1 MTDNPDAQ
9 TRFLFVSEWRS
20 YIPGF
25 LFCVAFAFVGMNL
38 DRLIVNYHKA
48 NQASIAIPLLEESMQ
63 ESLAAGDASAA
74 AATRSAIDGH
84 LASLQKVDGSV
95 GEHWEW
101 ATFLS
106 EKAQMRYVAILLLG
120 GILIR
125 NLLPLP
131 RTLLPGIS
139 IARPIIKPGIII
151 LGVHY
156 VWADVVKVGGVGLG
170 LTVVFI
176 FGTAVIVMW
185 LCRRFGV
192 SDGLGGIMGAGTGVC
207 GVSAIIATSPVVRA
221 SPIEMAYAIGTI
233 LFFGTLMLF
242 TMPYIGS
249 SIDLSE
255 SQFGAWSAVA
265 ILNTA
270 QLVAAAEW
278 YGTEARDTAVLINVA
293 RIMFLPLVVLFALW
307 FYVIRTGDAS
317 GQSINKWQLVK
328 DKFPVFILG
337 FFLLVLL
344 NSMNFD
350 ALGGPKVSGSPFW
363 AMNAVYTWFFA
374 VGFAGIGLS
383 ISVADMKKAG
393 GAAFTIGMVAA
404 LVKMI
409 LGLAVVLLL
418 GSELLRVT
426 GSS

>member
-1 MTDNPDAQ
+1 MKRP
-9 TRFLFVSEWRS
+9 RYLFVSGWGR
-20 YIPGF
+20 YVPGF
-25 LFCVAFAFVGMNL
+25 LFCLAFAFAGINL

-48 NQASIAIPLLEESMQ
+48 NVASLEIPGLEQSLQQSMETGDNDESIT
-63 ESLAAGDASAA
+63 
-74 AATRSAIDGH
+74 ATRKAIENHRSA
-84 LASLQKVDGSV
+84 LEKVGGTV
-95 GEHWEW
+95 AQRWGW

-106 EKAQMRYVAILLLG
+106 EKAQMKYVAILLLG

-125 NLLPLP
+125 NILPLP
-131 RTLLPGIS
+131 KLLIPGIS

-156 VWADVVKVGGVGLG
+156 VWADVIKVGGVGLG

-176 FGTAVIVMW
+176 FGTAVVVMW
-185 LCRRFGV
+185 LCKKWGV

-207 GVSAIIATSPVVRA
+207 GVSAIIATSPVVRS

-242 TMPYIGS
+242 TMPYIGN
-249 SIDLSE
+249 SIDLPE
-255 SQFGAWSAVA
+255 SQFGAWCAVA

-293 RIMFLPLVVLFALW
+293 RIMFLPLVVLFSLW
-307 FYVIRTGDAS
+307 FYILRTGKQQP
-317 GQSINKWQLVK
+317 GHEINKWRLVR
-328 DKFPVFILG
+328 DKFPIFILG

-344 NSMNFD
+344 NSLNMES
-350 ALGGPKVSGSPFW
+350 LGGPKITGSTFW
-363 AMNAVYTWFFA
+363 AMNAVYQWFFA
-374 VGFAGIGLS
+374 IGFAGIGLS

-393 GAAFTIGMVAA
+393 GKAFTIGMVAA
-404 LVKMI
+404 LVKMV
-409 LGLAVVLLL
+409 LGLGVVLLI
-418 GSELLRVT
+418 GSQWLQVT
-426 GSS
+426 GA

>member
-1 MTDNPDAQ
+1 MS
-9 TRFLFVSEWRS
+9 RRRYLFVSGWRR
-20 YIPGF
+20 YVPGF
-25 LFCVAFAFVGMNL
+25 LFCLAFAYVGMNV
-38 DRLIVNYHKA
+38 DRLISNYHKA
-48 NQASIAIPLLEESMQ
+48 
-63 ESLAAGDASAA
+63 D
-74 AATRSAIDGH
+74 
-84 LASLQKVDGSV
+84 LASLAIPGLEQNLQELMESGDEDESVTANRIAIEKHRSALDKVDGTV
-95 GEHWEW
+95 GQQWGW
-101 ATFLS
+101 ATFLY
-106 EKAQMRYVAILLLG
+106 EKAQLKYVAILLLG

-125 NLLPLP
+125 NALPLP
-131 RTLLPGIS
+131 KILIPGIS

-176 FGTAVIVMW
+176 FGTAIIVMW
-185 LCRRFGV
+185 LCKKLGV

-207 GVSAIIATSPVVRA
+207 GVSAIIATSPVVRS

-242 TMPYIGS
+242 TMPYIGK

-255 SQFGAWSAVA
+255 AQFGAWSAVA

-293 RIMFLPLVVLFALW
+293 RIMFLPLVVLFSLW
-307 FYVIRTGDAS
+307 FYILRTGKQAP
-317 GQSINKWQLVK
+317 GQEINKWQLVK

-344 NSMNFD
+344 NSMNLGS
-350 ALGGPKVSGSPFW
+350 LGGPKIAGSTFW
-363 AMNAVYTWFFA
+363 AMNAVYKWFFA
-374 VGFAGIGLS
+374 IGFAGIGLS
-383 ISVADMKKAG
+383 ISFEDMRRAG
-393 GAAFTIGMVAA
+393 GMAFTIGMVAA
-404 LVKMI
+404 LVKMV
-409 LGLAVVLLL
+409 LGLLVVLLI
-418 GSELLRVT
+418 GSQWLRVT
-426 GSS
+426 GA